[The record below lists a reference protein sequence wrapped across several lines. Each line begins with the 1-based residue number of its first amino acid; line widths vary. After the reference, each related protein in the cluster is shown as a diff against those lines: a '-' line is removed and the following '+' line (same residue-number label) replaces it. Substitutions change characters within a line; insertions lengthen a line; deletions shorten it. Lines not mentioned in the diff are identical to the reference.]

1 MSLNPFNTPLALK
14 ISPSRQKAILILTP
28 HCFALIL
35 AISLDTFHTAA
46 SIGINIAL
54 IFLISLSARYYI
66 NLHYR
71 QSLKKSITMIYQD
84 SAKNWF
90 ISSHDSKR
98 IEVQLLDSSFVSQFL
113 MVINF
118 IDLNKHE
125 YPILIT
131 PDSLP
136 KDDYRLLIVKL
147 KMSNQ

>member
-1 MSLNPFNTPLALK
+1 
-14 ISPSRQKAILILTP
+14 
-28 HCFALIL
+28 
-35 AISLDTFHTAA
+35 
-46 SIGINIAL
+46 
-54 IFLISLSARYYI
+54 
-66 NLHYR
+66 
-71 QSLKKSITMIYQD
+71 MIYQD